1 MLELDDAVRDL
12 RNVGIQRL
20 PEAGDAGDDR
30 VRNMLEA
37 EMKRDHRGLG
47 SAGRPARF
55 LRSDRR
61 MHPRRLALGGAVAV
75 AALVTGLLGIGGGG
89 VAPPSALAATM
100 NRLAHI
106 AASQDWSGFPGPGQY
121 LYTETEGAYGDSYSA
136 STQTCAYDQL
146 AHRQAWVGSDNVIE
160 ARGPARGKQVT
171 SAANAADCASL
182 GIQDASSLDVNN
194 QPIERIADASGSF
207 PSTVAGWQALTT
219 DPATLLQN
227 IHRLDG
233 GDNTP
238 AEEFVNVNDALR
250 EIPVPLASLQAL
262 YRAVALIP
270 GVKLMG
276 PQTDGA
282 GQSGLGVEITAEAG
296 YTSEMIFDQ
305 QTGRL
310 LGDATY
316 DASGQLHDEN
326 SYVVQ
331 KIVDSAPPTN

>member
-1 MLELDDAVRDL
+1 MFELDDVLFDL
-12 RNVGIQRL
+12 RDVGIQEL
-20 PEAGDAGDDR
+20 PEAGDAGDQR
-30 VRNMLEA
+30 VRNMLEV
-37 EMKRDHRGLG
+37 EMTCDHRGLG
-47 SAGRPARF
+47 SAGRIARF
-55 LRSDRR
+55 FRADRR
-61 MHPRRLALGGAVAV
+61 MRPRRLALGGGVAV
-75 AALVTGLLGIGGGG
+75 AALAVGLLGVAGGG
-89 VAPPSALAATM
+89 VAPQSALAATM
-100 NRLAHI
+100 NRLARI
-106 AASQDWSGFPGPGQY
+106 AASQDWSGVPGPGQY
-121 LYTETEGAYGDSYSA
+121 LYTETVGAYGDSYSA

-146 AHRQAWVGSDNVIE
+146 THRQAWVGSDNFIE
-160 ARGPARGKQVT
+160 ARGPVSSKQLT
-171 SAANAADCASL
+171 SAGTAAECAAL
-182 GIQDASSLDVNN
+182 GIHDASSLDVNN
-194 QPIERIADASGSF
+194 QPIERIADASGGF

-227 IHRLDG
+227 IHKLDG
-233 GDNTP
+233 GPNTP
-238 AEEFVNVNDALR
+238 AEEFVNVNDALL

-282 GQSGLGVEITAEAG
+282 GQSGLGVEITDEAG

-316 DASGQLHDEN
+316 DASGQLHDES
-326 SYVVQ
+326 SYVTQ